1 MSPRPTALL
10 LALSNLSAVAC
21 TSAQPPKSPPTPA
34 PVAAPLALTPCTI
47 PDLNRPAKCGTA
59 HVFENR
65 ASQRGRTIALKVV
78 VVPAAQSHALPDP
91 VVVVAGGPGEAA
103 TDEVPVVA
111 DFVKTSAT
119 RDFVFVDQRGMG
131 RDSPLRCKLIDGTDV
146 GRLPSGELSEVKLR
160 ACLAKMDADPA
171 LYTTAIAADDLDEV
185 LASLGYSQANVLGF
199 SYGTFA
205 TQTFAHA
212 HPGRART
219 LILDGVAPPDERFV
233 LGFAVSSQAALEQ
246 TFAECAADAGCHAM
260 HPDPKGELARAFA
273 RLDARAQRLVAEGP
287 EGKKYPVM
295 LDHESFALALRN
307 PLYSA
312 PARGR
317 ALAMIHDVAEGR
329 FDDLA
334 VPLLLTAL
342 GLGDDL
348 SVGAYL
354 SIACAE
360 SVRGVTI
367 ADAERSSAGTFLGTA
382 RAAPILNACKFWP
395 TGGVPAWLHE
405 PVTGEMPALL
415 FGGTVDPATPL
426 AGLEEVRSKLKNAQA
441 VVVPGAGHD
450 VGGECMDR
458 IVAAFLDHPLVK
470 VDPACVKPIV
480 THFAR
485 PAVKV
490 AAATLDHYT
499 GRFAIEPKFVLTV
512 EREGEQLTVQ
522 ATGQGKLHLDAES
535 ETRFR
540 VREIEATLDFEMGG
554 DGRAKR
560 VVLHQGTRD
569 MPGERVE

>member
-1 MSPRPTALL
+1 MTLRHAVLSLS
-10 LALSNLSAVAC
+10 ALSVLAC
-21 TSAQPPKSPPTPA
+21 TSAPPPRSPPA
-34 PVAAPLALTPCTI
+34 PPRAAPAPLALTPCTL
-47 PDLNRPAKCGTA
+47 PGVNRPAKCGTA
-59 HVFENR
+59 HVLEDR
-65 ASQRGRTIALKVV
+65 ASLRGRVVALKVV
-78 VVPAAQSHALPDP
+78 VVPAAQSPALPDP
-91 VVVVAGGPGEAA
+91 VVIVTGGPGEAA
-103 TDEVPVVA
+103 TEEVPVVA

-131 RDSPLRCKLIDGTDV
+131 RDSPLRCKLIDGADV
-146 GRLPSGELSEVKLR
+146 GGLPSGELSEAKLR

-185 LASLGYSQANVLGF
+185 LTSLGYTRANVLGF

-205 TQTFAHA
+205 TQTLAHA
-212 HPGRART
+212 HPERVRT
-219 LILDGVAPPDERFV
+219 LILDGVAPPEEGFV
-233 LGFAVSSQAALEQ
+233 LGFAPSSQVALEQ
-246 TFAECAADAGCHAM
+246 TFAECAADASCHAM
-260 HPDPKGELARAFA
+260 YPDPKGELARAFV
-273 RLDARAQRLVAEGP
+273 RLDTRPERLLADGP
-287 EGKKYPVM
+287 DGKKYPVT
-295 LDHESFALALRN
+295 LDHNSFAMALRN
-307 PLYSA
+307 PLYEA

-317 ALAMIHDVAEGR
+317 ALAMIHEVAEGR
-329 FDDLA
+329 FDNLA

-342 GLGDDL
+342 GLGDEL

-367 ADAERSSAGTFLGTA
+367 ADAERTSAGTFLGTA

-395 TGGVPAWLHE
+395 TGSVPPWLHK
-405 PVTGEMPALL
+405 PVTGDVPALL

-426 AGLEEVRSKLKNAQA
+426 VGLEEVKSKLKNAQA

-450 VGGECMDR
+450 VGGACMDQ
-458 IVAAFLDHPLVK
+458 IVAAFLDRPLAK
-470 VDPACVKPIV
+470 VDTGCVKPIV

-485 PAVKV
+485 PPIKV
-490 AAATLDHYT
+490 AAVALDRCK

-512 EREGEQLTVQ
+512 LREGDELTVQ

-540 VREIEATLDFEMGG
+540 IREIEATLDFEMGA

-560 VVLHQGTRD
+560 LVLHQGTRD
-569 MPGERVE
+569 SPGDRVE